1 MRRFA
6 MLVVVGLL
14 AACASEADS
23 GSSDDGGE
31 PPEETTTTEDAER
44 DFEAD
49 QELADEAV
57 LTIDDL
63 PVGFE
68 EQPEDDE
75 DDADD
80 SDDVLDESFADCMGI
95 SVGELND
102 DEDEPQASS
111 TFATEGDA
119 EVNSE
124 VTVYATEAEVVEDLE
139 LVKSPDSLDCF
150 ADAMNEV
157 FAATD
162 EDVGEITVEDLGVED
177 LGEDAFGLG
186 VTVPFAVETGERVLY
201 LDLVLIQQ
209 GRTAISMGYQ
219 AFDVPFDVALGY
231 DLADTVVNRVPADA

>member
-68 EQPEDDE
+68 EQPEDDD

-95 SVGELND
+95 SIDELND
-102 DEDEPQASS
+102 GEGEPQASS
-111 TFATEGDA
+111 TFATENDA

-124 VTVYATEAEVVEDLE
+124 VIMYATEAEVVEDLE
-139 LVKSPDSLDCF
+139 LVKAPDSLDCF

-157 FAATD
+157 FATD
-162 EDVGEITVEDLGVED
+162 ADVGEITVEDLGVED

-186 VTVPFAVETGERVLY
+186 VTVPFAVEDGERVLY

-209 GRTAISMGYQ
+209 GRAAISMGYQ

-231 DLADTVVNRVPADA
+231 ELADTVVNRVPADA